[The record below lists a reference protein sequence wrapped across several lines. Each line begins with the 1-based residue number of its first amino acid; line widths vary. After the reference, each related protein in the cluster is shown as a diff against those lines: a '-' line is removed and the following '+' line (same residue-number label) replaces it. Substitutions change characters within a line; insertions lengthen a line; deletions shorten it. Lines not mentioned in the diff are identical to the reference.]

1 MELSAS
7 LEQCLIYAA
16 AHLSG
21 AARRALMG
29 MTAEALGPGG
39 QRRAHR
45 LLGFDRDVIRKGAAE
60 VRAGKPDIDW
70 RRFNGPAPTIE
81 ARLPHLKK
89 HIREVVEPHLHADP
103 KLTSER
109 IYCRLSVAG
118 IVSALIEHKG
128 YSSTDLPS
136 DESIRRMIN
145 AMGYTLRKVRKSKPL
160 KKVPEADVI
169 FETIADLNQQADACP
184 DDEILRLSMD
194 AKTRVKVGA
203 FSRGG
208 YSRVQRDALDHDFAP
223 DAILVP
229 VGILVPKYDEFY
241 IDLYRDRAPADAW
254 VDSLEAFWQR
264 EGRRFPNT
272 RQLLL
277 NLDNGPE
284 NSSQRTQFIARLVQF
299 AEQTG
304 LTLTLAY
311 YPPYQS
317 KYNSVERCWGV
328 LENHW
333 SGELLDSI
341 EAVVGF
347 ASTMTYNGVR
357 AAVRLAEKIYEKGV
371 TVSRTLMAEA
381 NKHVQR
387 ATGIPKYL
395 VTISPP
401 LRSV

>member
-1 MELSAS
+1 M
-7 LEQCLIYAA
+7 
-16 AHLSG
+16 SG
-21 AARRALMG
+21 APRRAFMA
-29 MTAEALGPGG
+29 MVAVMFGPGG

-45 LLGFDRDVIRKGAAE
+45 ELGFDRDVIRKGAAE
-60 VRAGKPDIDW
+60 VRAGKPDIDF
-70 RRFNGPAPTIE
+70 RRFNGPAPSIDK
-81 ARLPHLKK
+81 RLPDLRK
-89 HIREVVEPHLHADP
+89 HIREIVEPHLHADP
-103 KLTSER
+103 KLASDR

-118 IVSALIEHKG
+118 IVSALMEHKG
-128 YSSTDLPS
+128 YSSTELPS
-136 DESIRRMIN
+136 NESIRRMLN

-169 FETIADLNQQADACP
+169 FETISDLNQQADACP
-184 DDEILRLSMD
+184 NDEILRLSQD
-194 AKTRVKVGA
+194 AKARVKVGG

-208 YSRVQRDALDHDFAP
+208 YSRVQHEALDHDFAP
-223 DAILVP
+223 DAVLVP
-229 VGILVPKYDEFY
+229 VGILLPKYDELH

-254 VDSLEAFWQR
+254 VDSLERFWQH
-264 EGRRFPNT
+264 EGHRFSST

-284 NSSQRTQFIARLVQF
+284 NSSRRTQFIARLVQF
-299 AEQTG
+299 AQQTG
-304 LTLTLAY
+304 LILTLAY

-317 KYNSVERCWGV
+317 KYNRIERCWGV

-341 EAVVGF
+341 EAVIGF

-357 AAVRLAEKIYEKGV
+357 AAVRLAEKSYEKGV

-387 ATGIPKYL
+387 AAGIPKYL